1 MKEVC
6 VITGGGSGM
15 GLATAK
21 YIKDRLV
28 IISGRTESKL
38 AAACEEL
45 KKEGVEAIYKTCDTS
60 SRASVA
66 ELAKFASEQ
75 GVIKQVINCAGMS
88 PSMTNAEKLFRIN
101 AMGTVYVNEEFQKYM
116 GKGSVICDVASN
128 SAYALPGF
136 MTKAVKFAY
145 KWADKDEDKFVNF
158 FMKLAGKI
166 SDDYMSAGMAYS
178 FSKNFVTW
186 YAAKSAFDL
195 GPRGIRVVSV
205 SPGLIAT
212 AMGNAEVEH
221 GGDLIKKACEE
232 RMGEAD
238 ELGYCIATCADPR
251 NGYLAAVDVLADG
264 GSTRGNAEFKHD
276 PLAPLKMAG
285 IIKD

>member
-1 MKEVC
+1 
-6 VITGGGSGM
+6 
-15 GLATAK
+15 
-21 YIKDRLV
+21 
-28 IISGRTESKL
+28 
-38 AAACEEL
+38 
-45 KKEGVEAIYKTCDTS
+45 
-60 SRASVA
+60 
-66 ELAKFASEQ
+66 
-75 GVIKQVINCAGMS
+75 
-88 PSMTNAEKLFRIN
+88 
-101 AMGTVYVNEEFQKYM
+101 
-116 GKGSVICDVASN
+116 
-128 SAYALPGF
+128 

-195 GPRGIRVVSV
+195 GPRGIRVCSV

-285 IIKD
+285 IIK

>member
-45 KKEGVEAIYKTCDTS
+45 KEAGVEAIYKTCDTS

-75 GVIKQVINCAGMS
+75 GTIKQVINCAGMS

-101 AMGTVYVNEEFQKYM
+101 AMGTVYVNQEFAKYM
-116 GKGSVICDVASN
+116 DRGSVICDVASN

-195 GPRGIRVVSV
+195 GPRGIRVCSV

-221 GGDLIKKACEE
+221 GGDLIKKNCEE
-232 RMGEAD
+232 RMGTAE

-276 PLAPLKMAG
+276 PLAPLKMMG

>member
-45 KKEGVEAIYKTCDTS
+45 KAAGVEAIYKTCDTS

-75 GVIKQVINCAGMS
+75 GTIKQVINCAGMS
-88 PSMTNAEKLFRIN
+88 PAMTNAEKLFRIN

-116 GKGSVICDVASN
+116 DRGSVICDVASN

-166 SDDYMSAGMAYS
+166 SDDY
-178 FSKNFVTW
+178 
-186 YAAKSAFDL
+186 
-195 GPRGIRVVSV
+195 
-205 SPGLIAT
+205 
-212 AMGNAEVEH
+212 
-221 GGDLIKKACEE
+221 
-232 RMGEAD
+232 
-238 ELGYCIATCADPR
+238 
-251 NGYLAAVDVLADG
+251 
-264 GSTRGNAEFKHD
+264 
-276 PLAPLKMAG
+276 
-285 IIKD
+285 